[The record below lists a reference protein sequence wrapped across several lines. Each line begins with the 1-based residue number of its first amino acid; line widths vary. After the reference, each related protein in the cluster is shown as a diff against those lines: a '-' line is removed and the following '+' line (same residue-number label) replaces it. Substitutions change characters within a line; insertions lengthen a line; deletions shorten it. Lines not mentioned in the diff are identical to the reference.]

1 MAKDVK
7 IKVGIEVDSSKM
19 KIELD
24 KALNS
29 LSKNKLKLNFDINTK
44 ELNEIKKT
52 IDSLKNVKIGSSS
65 SSGNAIRETSNAIK
79 ESNKSLQEQKNI
91 YGQLSRSVNEEY
103 KIKKQLVNAEGE
115 HKASLENNLA
125 TVKNTQTELK
135 NQLKSHQQSA
145 DAQQKELK
153 LTEQRERKERELSQ
167 LKAKNNTAMQNEV
180 NKAVSNLN
188 NMKLDSETVDEYT
201 KKLQSIDQTSMGH
214 VKSEI
219 SRLNSEL
226 KGGITTSKEVAA
238 SLKTVGDSFNT
249 LGNGIL
255 AATAPMVA
263 GGVASVNLFK
273 DFEYGMAKVK
283 AVTGATEQQFEQ
295 LRNTALHFGETTVFT
310 STEASEALY
319 YMGLAGW
326 DAQESMAGLPS
337 TLLLAQA
344 SGESLARV
352 SDILT
357 DSITAFGLSAS
368 DAAMFSDVLAKA
380 QNSSNTTVS
389 MLGKRIA
396 QLKAI

>member
-65 SSGNAIRETSNAIK
+65 SGSNAIKETSNAIR

-91 YGQLSRSVNEEY
+91 YSQLSRSVNEEFQ
-103 KIKKQLVNAEGE
+103 IKKQLINAEGQ
-115 HKASLENNLA
+115 HKTTLESNLT
-125 TVKNTQTELK
+125 TVKNTQTELR

-180 NKAVSNLN
+180 NKAVNNLN
-188 NMKLDSETVDEYT
+188 NMKLDSKTVDEYT
-201 KKLQSIDQTSMGH
+201 KKLQAIDQTSMGH

-226 KGGITTSKEVAA
+226 KGGMATSKEVAA
-238 SLKTVGDSFNT
+238 SLKTIGDSFNS

-283 AVTGATEQQFEQ
+283 AVIGATDEQFKQ
-295 LRNTALHFGETTVFT
+295 LNEAALYYGETTVFT
-310 STEASEALY
+310 SKEAAEALY

-326 DAQESMAGLPS
+326 DAQKSIAGLPS
-337 TLLLAQA
+337 VLLLAQA
-344 SGESLARV
+344 SGEDLGRTS
-352 SDILT
+352 
-357 DSITAFGLSAS
+357 
-368 DAAMFSDVLAKA
+368 K
-380 QNSSNTTVS
+380 QYWTVTE
-389 MLGKRIA
+389 KFVA
-396 QLKAI
+396 

>member
-65 SSGNAIRETSNAIK
+65 NGSNTIKETSNAIR

-91 YGQLSRSVNEEY
+91 YSQLSRSVNEEY
-103 KIKKQLVNAEGE
+103 RIKKQLVNAEGE
-115 HKASLENNLA
+115 YKTSLENSLT
-125 TVKNTQTELK
+125 TVKNTQTELR
-135 NQLKSHQQSA
+135 NQLKTHQQST
-145 DAQQKELK
+145 DVQQKDLK

-167 LKAKNNTAMQNEV
+167 LKAKNNTAMQSEID
-180 NKAVSNLN
+180 KAIGNLN
-188 NMKLDSETVDEYT
+188 NMKLDNKTVDEYT
-201 KKLQSIDQTSMGH
+201 KKLQAIDQTSMGH

-219 SRLNSEL
+219 NRVNNEL
-226 KGGITTSKEVAA
+226 KTGITSSKEVAE
-238 SLKTVGDSFNT
+238 SLKTIGDSSNT
-249 LGNGIL
+249 LGNGVL

-273 DFEYGMAKVK
+273 DFEYGMAKVH
-283 AVTGATEQQFEQ
+283 AVTGATEQEFKKLQEA
-295 LRNTALHFGETTVFT
+295 ALYYGETTVFT
-310 STEASEALY
+310 SKEASEALY

-326 DAQESMAGLPS
+326 DAQKSIAGLPS
-337 TLLLAQA
+337 VLLLAQA
-344 SGESLARV
+344 SGEDLART
-352 SDILT
+352 SDIVT
-357 DSITAFGLSAS
+357 KMHWSVIEKSIA
-368 DAAMFSDVLAKA
+368 
-380 QNSSNTTVS
+380 
-389 MLGKRIA
+389 
-396 QLKAI
+396 

>member
-65 SSGNAIRETSNAIK
+65 SGSNAIKETSNAIR

-91 YGQLSRSVNEEY
+91 YSQLSRSVNEEY
-103 KIKKQLVNAEGE
+103 RIKKQLVNAEGE
-115 HKASLENNLA
+115 YKTSLESSLT
-125 TVKNTQTELK
+125 TVKNTQTELR
-135 NQLKSHQQSA
+135 NQLKTHQQST
-145 DAQQKELK
+145 DVQQKDLK
-153 LTEQRERKERELSQ
+153 LTEQREQKERELSQ
-167 LKAKNNTAMQNEV
+167 LKAKNNTTMQSEID
-180 NKAVSNLN
+180 KAIGNLN
-188 NMKLDSETVDEYT
+188 NMKLDNKTVDEYT
-201 KKLQSIDQTSMGH
+201 KKLQAIDQTSMGH

-219 SRLNSEL
+219 NRVNNEL
-226 KGGITTSKEVAA
+226 KTGITSSKEVAE
-238 SLKTVGDSFNT
+238 SLKTIDDSFNT

-273 DFEYGMAKVK
+273 DFEYGMAKVH
-283 AVTGATEQQFEQ
+283 AVTGATEQEFKKLQEA
-295 LRNTALHFGETTVFT
+295 ALYYGETTVFT
-310 STEASEALY
+310 SKEASEALY

-326 DAQESMAGLPS
+326 DAQKSIAGLPS
-337 TLLLAQA
+337 VLLLAQA
-344 SGESLARV
+344 SGEDLART
-352 SDILT
+352 SDIVT
-357 DSITAFGLSAS
+357 KTHWSVIEKSIA
-368 DAAMFSDVLAKA
+368 
-380 QNSSNTTVS
+380 
-389 MLGKRIA
+389 
-396 QLKAI
+396 

>member
-29 LSKNKLKLNFDINTK
+29 LQKNKLKLNFDINTK

-52 IDSLKNVKIGSSS
+52 IDSLKNVKIGSN
-65 SSGNAIRETSNAIK
+65 SSGSNAIKETSNAIK

-115 HKASLENNLA
+115 YKAALEKDLVV
-125 TVKNTQTELK
+125 VKNTQSELR
-135 NQLKSHQQSA
+135 NQLKTHQQST
-145 DAQQKELK
+145 DVQQKELK

-167 LKAKNNTAMQNEV
+167 IKAKNSTAMQNEV
-180 NKAVSNLN
+180 NKAIGNLN
-188 NMKLDSETVDEYT
+188 NMKLDNKTVDEYT
-201 KKLQSIDQTSMGH
+201 KKLQAIDQTSMGH

-219 SRLNSEL
+219 NRLNSEL
-226 KGGITTSKEVAA
+226 KSGIASSKEVAN
-238 SLKTVGDSFNT
+238 SLKTIGDSFNT

-283 AVTGATEQQFEQ
+283 AVMGANDEQFKQLTE
-295 LRNTALHFGETTVFT
+295 TAKYFGETTVFT

-319 YMGLAGW
+319 YMG
-326 DAQESMAGLPS
+326 
-337 TLLLAQA
+337 
-344 SGESLARV
+344 
-352 SDILT
+352 
-357 DSITAFGLSAS
+357 
-368 DAAMFSDVLAKA
+368 
-380 QNSSNTTVS
+380 
-389 MLGKRIA
+389 
-396 QLKAI
+396 